1 MAITKNSKPLGKYGR
16 MRRTYLKEHQ
26 KAFYIQLQA
35 RGVLWQHLREVDE
48 QAQSMVNTIV
58 ARMAE
63 IDGVTEELKAPDPEP
78 TSAPQNDTTDP
89 PAANLCS
96 WDNVDHGTSFF
107 GRITKWFHTILWHFS
122 HLLGRK

>member
-1 MAITKNSKPLGKYGR
+1 MTITNKSKPLSKYGR

-35 RGVLWQHLREVDE
+35 RGELWQHLREVDE

-63 IDGVTEELKAPDPEP
+63 IDGVTEELKA
-78 TSAPQNDTTDP
+78 TDQMQWVGLM
-89 PAANLCS
+89 NNYRLCAEEFVLR
-96 WDNVDHGTSFF
+96 DVVY
-107 GRITKWFHTILWHFS
+107 I
-122 HLLGRK
+122 

>member
-1 MAITKNSKPLGKYGR
+1 MTITNESKPLSKYGM

-35 RGVLWQHLREVDE
+35 RGELWQHLREVDE

-63 IDGVTEELKAPDPEP
+63 IDGVTEELKA
-78 TSAPQNDTTDP
+78 TDQMQWVGLMNNYRLR
-89 PAANLCS
+89 AEEFVLR
-96 WDNVDHGTSFF
+96 DVVYM
-107 GRITKWFHTILWHFS
+107 
-122 HLLGRK
+122 

>member
-1 MAITKNSKPLGKYGR
+1 MTITNASKPLSKYGM

-35 RGVLWQHLREVDE
+35 RGELWQHLREVDE

-63 IDGVTEELKAPDPEP
+63 IDGVTEELKA
-78 TSAPQNDTTDP
+78 TDQMQWVGLMNNYRHC
-89 PAANLCS
+89 AEEFVLR
-96 WDNVDHGTSFF
+96 DVVYT
-107 GRITKWFHTILWHFS
+107 
-122 HLLGRK
+122 

>member
-1 MAITKNSKPLGKYGR
+1 MAITNESNPLGKYGR

-35 RGVLWQHLREVDE
+35 RGELWQHLREVDE

-63 IDGVTEELKAPDPEP
+63 IDGVTEDLKA
-78 TSAPQNDTTDP
+78 TDQMQWVGLMNNYRHC
-89 PAANLCS
+89 AEEIVLR
-96 WDNVDHGTSFF
+96 DVVYM
-107 GRITKWFHTILWHFS
+107 
-122 HLLGRK
+122 

>member
-1 MAITKNSKPLGKYGR
+1 MAITNESKPLGKYGR

-35 RGVLWQHLREVDE
+35 RGELWQHLREVDE

-63 IDGVTEELKAPDPEP
+63 IDGVTEELKA
-78 TSAPQNDTTDP
+78 TDQM
-89 PAANLCS
+89 
-96 WDNVDHGTSFF
+96 
-107 GRITKWFHTILWHFS
+107 KWIGLMNNYRHCAEEIVL
-122 HLLGRK
+122 RDVVYM